1 MSILFFSKRSKEVD
15 ELIIK
20 LREQMAEL
28 ESLKLEMLCMKENC
42 KAEFEDQKD
51 KLDLAYRLHE
61 ETITEYKQQLELQ
74 KIYCYIVTKLINHTG
89 LVVPENFDITDF
101 PQAYSLY
108 TKFKNG
114 TENYE

>member
-15 ELIIK
+15 ELIRK
-20 LREQMAEL
+20 LREEVAGL
-28 ESLKLEMLCMKENC
+28 ESLKLEMLCLKEDC

-51 KLDLAYRLHE
+51 KLNLAYRLHE

-101 PQAYSLY
+101 TQAYSLY